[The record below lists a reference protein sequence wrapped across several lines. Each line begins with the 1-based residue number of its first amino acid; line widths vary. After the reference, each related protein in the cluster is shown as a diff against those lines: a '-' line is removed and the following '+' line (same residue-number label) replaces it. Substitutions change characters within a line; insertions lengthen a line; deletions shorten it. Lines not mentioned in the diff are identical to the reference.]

1 MKSIEKRIRENNRV
15 LKFKRHVDF
24 PTLEENY
31 LNTAIELHLSLREQW
46 SHRLL
51 EEPNNPICLFN
62 RGVETYTIGD
72 NDYWAIEDFTRV
84 IELLPSAEKAYYLR
98 ACLRKQMGDEI
109 GSQQDFDTAFRL
121 NPSVNETIGW
131 GGW

>member
-15 LKFKRHVDF
+15 LKFKRNIL
-24 PTLEENY
+24 PPELEDDR
-31 LNTAIELHLSLREQW
+31 LNRAIEVQLSMREQW

-51 EEPNNPICLFN
+51 EEPNNPIFLFN
-62 RGVETYTIGD
+62 RGVNTYTIGD

-84 IELLPSAEKAYYLR
+84 IELLPNAEKAYYLR

-121 NPSVNETIGW
+121 NPSVDKTIGW
-131 GGW
+131 

>member
-15 LKFKRHVDF
+15 LKFKTRILPPEYEDD
-24 PTLEENY
+24 Y
-31 LNTAIELHLSLREQW
+31 LNNAIELQLSMRERW
-46 SHRLL
+46 TLALL
-51 EEPNNPICLFN
+51 VEPNNPICLFN
-62 RGVETYTIGD
+62 RGVSTYTIGD

-84 IELLPSAEKAYYLR
+84 IELLPDAENAYYLR

-121 NPSVNETIGW
+121 KSLIDKTIGW
-131 GGW
+131 